1 VNRDYAEPAL
11 DDWNPVADALAT
23 PMHHR
28 FLPATVEQQLPAVQ
42 PVEPAVVPAGRPH
55 DPWPAR
61 LVSAG
66 AFVGLSGGGVW
77 LAGQG
82 VRDAGPYLWAL
93 AAALGSLAALIALI
107 KSRGAGGTGGT
118 TITVERSHH
127 VRIGR

>member
-28 FLPATVEQQLPAVQ
+28 FLPATVEQQLPAVR

-93 AAALGSLAALIALI
+93 AALGALAALIALI